1 MNNTLVKVENISKKF
16 CRDLKRS
23 LWYGTK
29 DLGNELLGLP
39 LSGEGQLR
47 KDEFWAVKDVSFELK
62 RGECLGLI
70 GRNGA
75 GKTTLLRM
83 LNGLIKPDMGRIEM
97 HGRVGA
103 LIALGAGFNPIL
115 TGRENIYVNAAVL
128 GLSKKE
134 IDVKFEKIVEFAELG
149 EFIDAPVQSYSSGMT
164 VRLGFAVATALEPDI
179 LIIDE
184 VLAVGDIGFVLKC
197 LNRIDRLLSNTSVIF
212 VSHNMLHVSRICTHT
227 LVINSGKPIYQNS
240 DVAEAINV
248 YYSLFKNKIGD
259 FIGSNKARLQA
270 ITLASGKRC
279 AAGNKVLS
287 VKYGE
292 ELKINLKV
300 EIDKTISEP
309 FLYMAFYDK
318 EQRNFAEIYS
328 SNGNFVIENI
338 SGLIAI
344 EAVIPSINFS
354 QGIYSVTVAFSER
367 KGGQVIFRQ
376 QSAIYFQ
383 VVGSQHGWAPIQ
395 IRPIWRQLYEIKE
408 ENCEVTH

>member
-1 MNNTLVKVENISKKF
+1 M
-16 CRDLKRS
+16 
-23 LWYGTK
+23 K
-29 DLGNELLGLP
+29 DLGSELLGQLHN
-39 LSGEGQLR
+39 GGGQLR
-47 KDEFWAVKDVSFELK
+47 EDEFWAVRDISFELK

-83 LNGLIKPDMGRIEM
+83 FNGLIKPDIGRIEI

-134 IDVKFEKIVEFAELG
+134 TDTKFEDIVEFSEL
-149 EFIDAPVQSYSSGMT
+149 EKFIDAPVQSYSSGMT

-184 VLAVGDIGFVLKC
+184 ILAVGDMGFVLKC
-197 LNRIDRLLSNTSVIF
+197 LNRIDRLSKNTSVIF
-212 VSHNMLHVSRICTHT
+212 VSHNMIHVSRICTQA
-227 LVINSGKPIYQNS
+227 LVLNSGKPIYQSS
-240 DVAEAINV
+240 DVAEAVNV
-248 YYSLFKNKIGD
+248 YYSMFKSEIGD
-259 FIGSNKARLQA
+259 FHGSEKAKLKA
-270 ITLASGKRC
+270 IALVSGKRC
-279 AAGNKVLS
+279 ATGNKVLS

-300 EIDKTISEP
+300 EIDKTIRGP
-309 FLYMAFYDK
+309 HLYMAFYDK

-328 SNGNFVIENI
+328 SNGNFVIENK
-338 SGLIAI
+338 SGWIAI
-344 EAVIPSINFS
+344 EATIPSINFS
-354 QGIYSVTVAFSER
+354 QGIYSITVAISER

-383 VVGSQHGWAPIQ
+383 VVGTQHGWAPIQ
-395 IRPIWRQLYEIKE
+395 IRPVWRQLTAI
-408 ENCEVTH
+408 NDMNSEVTI